1 MTNSQ
6 LPSHARVV
14 KAHGAGNSFVVATD
28 RFDEDNPSEAQVA
41 ALCSPAFGIGADG
54 FIRAVERD
62 GVWFMDYRNADG
74 SKAEMCG
81 NGVRVFVDHLRRED
95 GEHVGYIEM
104 SADGRFIPYDR
115 LWVRRGEAMELDE
128 AEAVLDA
135 IGLRL
140 LAEDWLLEEEDPQ
153 TGEASWARVRI
164 REIHRNRV
172 IVARAMED
180 LSATNIAKSV
190 DLIGAIELPL
200 PTTRLRSAS

>member
-1 MTNSQ
+1 MSAPHPQ
-6 LPSHARVV
+6 
-14 KAHGAGNSFVVATD
+14 AGPPD
-28 RFDEDNPSEAQVA
+28 PED
-41 ALCSPAFGIGADG
+41 
-54 FIRAVERD
+54 
-62 GVWFMDYRNADG
+62 
-74 SKAEMCG
+74 
-81 NGVRVFVDHLRRED
+81 VFDHLRRED

-115 LWVRRGEAMELDE
+115 LWIRRGEAMELDE

-140 LAEDWLLEEEDPQ
+140 LAEDWLLEEDNLQ
-153 TGEASWARVRI
+153 TGEASWTRVRI
-164 REIHRNRV
+164 REIHRDRV

-180 LSATNIAKSV
+180 LSATGIAKSV

>member
-1 MTNSQ
+1 MRQFASAISHSWLEVNQPTSETTGLHRCGGIRQ
-6 LPSHARVV
+6 PGSLASMSAPHPQAGLP
-14 KAHGAGNSFVVATD
+14 D
-28 RFDEDNPSEAQVA
+28 PED
-41 ALCSPAFGIGADG
+41 
-54 FIRAVERD
+54 
-62 GVWFMDYRNADG
+62 
-74 SKAEMCG
+74 
-81 NGVRVFVDHLRRED
+81 VFDHLRRED

-140 LAEDWLLEEEDPQ
+140 LAEDWLLEEDNLQ
-153 TGEASWARVRI
+153 TGEASWTRVRI
-164 REIHRNRV
+164 REIHRDRV
-172 IVARAMED
+172 IVARAIED

>member
-1 MTNSQ
+1 MSA
-6 LPSHARVV
+6 PPPE
-14 KAHGAGNSFVVATD
+14 GMPD
-28 RFDEDNPSEAQVA
+28 PED
-41 ALCSPAFGIGADG
+41 
-54 FIRAVERD
+54 
-62 GVWFMDYRNADG
+62 
-74 SKAEMCG
+74 
-81 NGVRVFVDHLRRED
+81 VFDHLRRED

-115 LWVRRGEAMELDE
+115 LWVRRGEAMDLDE

-153 TGEASWARVRI
+153 TGEESWARVRI
-164 REIHRNRV
+164 RE

>member
-1 MTNSQ
+1 MRPPASAI
-6 LPSHARVV
+6 SHSWLEADQ
-14 KAHGAGNSFVVATD
+14 AT
-28 RFDEDNPSEAQVA
+28 SEATG
-41 ALCSPAFGIGADG
+41 LHRWGGI
-54 FIRAVERD
+54 
-62 GVWFMDYRNADG
+62 YQPG
-74 SKAEMCG
+74 SLAHMSAPSTPPEGLPDPKD
-81 NGVRVFVDHLRRED
+81 VFDHLRRED

-115 LWVRRGEAMELDE
+115 LWVQRGEAMDLDE

-140 LAEDWLLEEEDPQ
+140 LAEEWLLEEEDPQ
-153 TGEASWARVRI
+153 TGEESWARVRI
-164 REIHRNRV
+164 REIHRDRV

>member
-1 MTNSQ
+1 MRPPASAI
-6 LPSHARVV
+6 SHSWLEADQ
-14 KAHGAGNSFVVATD
+14 AT
-28 RFDEDNPSEAQVA
+28 SEATG
-41 ALCSPAFGIGADG
+41 LHRWGGI
-54 FIRAVERD
+54 
-62 GVWFMDYRNADG
+62 YQPG
-74 SKAEMCG
+74 SLAHMSAPSTPPEGLPDPKD
-81 NGVRVFVDHLRRED
+81 VFDHLRRED

-115 LWVRRGEAMELDE
+115 LWVQRGEAMDLDE

-140 LAEDWLLEEEDPQ
+140 LAEDWLLEEDDLQ
-153 TGEASWARVRI
+153 TGEASWTRVRI
-164 REIHRNRV
+164 REIHRDRV

>member
-1 MTNSQ
+1 MSAPHPQ
-6 LPSHARVV
+6 AGLP
-14 KAHGAGNSFVVATD
+14 D
-28 RFDEDNPSEAQVA
+28 PED
-41 ALCSPAFGIGADG
+41 
-54 FIRAVERD
+54 
-62 GVWFMDYRNADG
+62 
-74 SKAEMCG
+74 
-81 NGVRVFVDHLRRED
+81 VFDHLRRED

-115 LWVRRGEAMELDE
+115 LWARRGEAMELDV

-140 LAEDWLLEEEDPQ
+140 LAEDWLLEDDLQ
-153 TGEASWARVRI
+153 TGEASWTRVRI
-164 REIHRNRV
+164 REIHRDRV

-200 PTTRLRSAS
+200 PTTRLRSASCAQPGR

>member
-1 MTNSQ
+1 MRPPVSVISHSWLEEEPTTPEATGLRRRGDVHQTGNLAHMTAPPPPQ
-6 LPSHARVV
+6 AGLP
-14 KAHGAGNSFVVATD
+14 D
-28 RFDEDNPSEAQVA
+28 PED
-41 ALCSPAFGIGADG
+41 
-54 FIRAVERD
+54 
-62 GVWFMDYRNADG
+62 
-74 SKAEMCG
+74 
-81 NGVRVFVDHLRRED
+81 VFDHLRRED

-115 LWVRRGEAMELDE
+115 LWVRRGEAMDLDE

-153 TGEASWARVRI
+153 TGEESWARVRI
-164 REIHRNRV
+164 REIHRDRV

-200 PTTRLRSAS
+200 PTARLRSAS

>member
-1 MTNSQ
+1 MSAPHPQ
-6 LPSHARVV
+6 AGLP
-14 KAHGAGNSFVVATD
+14 D
-28 RFDEDNPSEAQVA
+28 PED
-41 ALCSPAFGIGADG
+41 
-54 FIRAVERD
+54 
-62 GVWFMDYRNADG
+62 
-74 SKAEMCG
+74 
-81 NGVRVFVDHLRRED
+81 VFDHLRRED

-115 LWVRRGEAMELDE
+115 LWVQRGEAMELDE

-140 LAEDWLLEEEDPQ
+140 LAEDWLLEEDPQ
-153 TGEASWARVRI
+153 TDEESWARVRI
-164 REIHRNRV
+164 REIHRDRV

>member
-1 MTNSQ
+1 MRPPASAI
-6 LPSHARVV
+6 SHLWLEADQ
-14 KAHGAGNSFVVATD
+14 AT
-28 RFDEDNPSEAQVA
+28 SEATG
-41 ALCSPAFGIGADG
+41 LHRWGGI
-54 FIRAVERD
+54 
-62 GVWFMDYRNADG
+62 YQPG
-74 SKAEMCG
+74 SLAHMSAPSTPPEGLPDPKD
-81 NGVRVFVDHLRRED
+81 VFDHLRRGD

-115 LWVRRGEAMELDE
+115 LWVRRGEAMDLDE

-140 LAEDWLLEEEDPQ
+140 LAEDWLLEEDDLQ
-153 TGEASWARVRI
+153 TGEASWTWVRI
-164 REIHRNRV
+164 REIHRDRV

-180 LSATNIAKSV
+180 LSATNVAKSV

>member
-1 MTNSQ
+1 MSAPPPEG
-6 LPSHARVV
+6 LP
-14 KAHGAGNSFVVATD
+14 D
-28 RFDEDNPSEAQVA
+28 PED
-41 ALCSPAFGIGADG
+41 
-54 FIRAVERD
+54 
-62 GVWFMDYRNADG
+62 
-74 SKAEMCG
+74 
-81 NGVRVFVDHLRRED
+81 VFDHLRRED

-115 LWVRRGEAMELDE
+115 LWVRRGEAMVLDE

-140 LAEDWLLEEEDPQ
+140 LAEDWLLEDDLP
-153 TGEASWARVRI
+153 TGEASWTRVRI
-164 REIHRNRV
+164 REIHRDRV

>member
-1 MTNSQ
+1 MRQ
-6 LPSHARVV
+6 LASAISHSWLEVDQATSETTGLHRCGGIRQPGSL
-14 KAHGAGNSFVVATD
+14 ASMSAPHPQAGLPD
-28 RFDEDNPSEAQVA
+28 PED
-41 ALCSPAFGIGADG
+41 
-54 FIRAVERD
+54 
-62 GVWFMDYRNADG
+62 
-74 SKAEMCG
+74 
-81 NGVRVFVDHLRRED
+81 VFDHLRRED

-115 LWVRRGEAMELDE
+115 LWVRHGEAMELDE
-128 AEAVLDA
+128 AEAVLDE

-153 TGEASWARVRI
+153 TGEEGWARVRI
-164 REIHRNRV
+164 REIHRDRV

-180 LSATNIAKSV
+180 LSATNIAKSM

>member
-1 MTNSQ
+1 MLGCPGQ
-6 LPSHARVV
+6 
-14 KAHGAGNSFVVATD
+14 
-28 RFDEDNPSEAQVA
+28 PSEIWSEPPVRQLASAISHSWLEVDQA
-41 ALCSPAFGIGADG
+41 TSETTGLHRCGGI
-54 FIRAVERD
+54 RQP
-62 GVWFMDYRNADG
+62 G
-74 SKAEMCG
+74 SLASMSAPHPQAGLPDPED
-81 NGVRVFVDHLRRED
+81 VFDHLRRED
-95 GEHVGYIEM
+95 GGPAGYIEM

-140 LAEDWLLEEEDPQ
+140 LAEDWLLEEDPGA
-153 TGEASWARVRI
+153 GEASWARVRI
-164 REIHRNRV
+164 REIHRDRV

>member
-1 MTNSQ
+1 MLGCPGQ
-6 LPSHARVV
+6 
-14 KAHGAGNSFVVATD
+14 
-28 RFDEDNPSEAQVA
+28 PSEIWSEPPVRQLASAISHSWREVDQA
-41 ALCSPAFGIGADG
+41 TSETTGLHRCGGI
-54 FIRAVERD
+54 RQP
-62 GVWFMDYRNADG
+62 G
-74 SKAEMCG
+74 SLASMSAPHPQAGLPDPED
-81 NGVRVFVDHLRRED
+81 VFDHLRRED

-140 LAEDWLLEEEDPQ
+140 LAEDWLLEEDPGA
-153 TGEASWARVRI
+153 GEASWARVRI
-164 REIHRNRV
+164 REIHRDRV

>member
-1 MTNSQ
+1 MSAQ
-6 LPSHARVV
+6 
-14 KAHGAGNSFVVATD
+14 
-28 RFDEDNPSEAQVA
+28 SEAQA
-41 ALCSPAFGIGADG
+41 DLPAPED
-54 FIRAVERD
+54 
-62 GVWFMDYRNADG
+62 
-74 SKAEMCG
+74 
-81 NGVRVFVDHLRRED
+81 VFEHLRRED

-104 SADGRFIPYDR
+104 TDDGRFIPYDL
-115 LWVRRGEAMELDE
+115 LWIRRGAATDLDE

-164 REIHRNRV
+164 REIHRDRV

-200 PTTRLRSAS
+200 PTTRLRAAP

>member
-1 MTNSQ
+1 MSAPPPEG
-6 LPSHARVV
+6 LP
-14 KAHGAGNSFVVATD
+14 D
-28 RFDEDNPSEAQVA
+28 PED
-41 ALCSPAFGIGADG
+41 
-54 FIRAVERD
+54 
-62 GVWFMDYRNADG
+62 
-74 SKAEMCG
+74 
-81 NGVRVFVDHLRRED
+81 VFDHLRRED

-140 LAEDWLLEEEDPQ
+140 LAEDWLLEDDLQ
-153 TGEASWARVRI
+153 TGEASWTRVRI
-164 REIHRNRV
+164 REIHRDCV

-180 LSATNIAKSV
+180 LSATSVAKSV
-190 DLIGAIELPL
+190 DLIGAIELSL

>member
-1 MTNSQ
+1 MLGCPGQRSEIWSEPPVRQ
-6 LPSHARVV
+6 LASAISHSWLEVDQATSETTGLHRCGGIRQPGSL
-14 KAHGAGNSFVVATD
+14 ASMSAPHPQAGLPD
-28 RFDEDNPSEAQVA
+28 PED
-41 ALCSPAFGIGADG
+41 
-54 FIRAVERD
+54 
-62 GVWFMDYRNADG
+62 
-74 SKAEMCG
+74 
-81 NGVRVFVDHLRRED
+81 VFDHLRRED

-140 LAEDWLLEEEDPQ
+140 LAEDWLLEEDPGA
-153 TGEASWARVRI
+153 GEASWTRVRI
-164 REIHRNRV
+164 REIHRDRV

>member
-1 MTNSQ
+1 MS
-6 LPSHARVV
+6 LM
-14 KAHGAGNSFVVATD
+14 
-28 RFDEDNPSEAQVA
+28 PSEVLGTLGCPGQP
-41 ALCSPAFGIGADG
+41 SEIWSEPPARPPVSAISHSWLEDDPTTSEATGLHRCGGI
-54 FIRAVERD
+54 RQP
-62 GVWFMDYRNADG
+62 G
-74 SKAEMCG
+74 SLASMSAPHPQAGLPDPED
-81 NGVRVFVDHLRRED
+81 VFDHLRRED

-140 LAEDWLLEEEDPQ
+140 LAEDWLLEEDPGA
-153 TGEASWARVRI
+153 GEASWARVRI
-164 REIHRNRV
+164 REIHRDRV

-180 LSATNIAKSV
+180 LSATNVAKSV

>member
-1 MTNSQ
+1 MRPPASAI
-6 LPSHARVV
+6 SHSWLEADQ
-14 KAHGAGNSFVVATD
+14 AT
-28 RFDEDNPSEAQVA
+28 SEATG
-41 ALCSPAFGIGADG
+41 LHRWGGI
-54 FIRAVERD
+54 
-62 GVWFMDYRNADG
+62 YQPG
-74 SKAEMCG
+74 SLAHMSAPSTPPEG
-81 NGVRVFVDHLRRED
+81 LPDPEDVFDHLRRED

-115 LWVRRGEAMELDE
+115 LWARRGEAMDLDE

-140 LAEDWLLEEEDPQ
+140 LAEDWLLEEDDLQ
-153 TGEASWARVRI
+153 TGEASWTRVRI
-164 REIHRNRV
+164 REIHRDRV

-200 PTTRLRSAS
+200 PTTRLRSSS

>member
-1 MTNSQ
+1 MRPPASAI
-6 LPSHARVV
+6 SHSWLEADQ
-14 KAHGAGNSFVVATD
+14 AT
-28 RFDEDNPSEAQVA
+28 SEATG
-41 ALCSPAFGIGADG
+41 LHRWGGI
-54 FIRAVERD
+54 
-62 GVWFMDYRNADG
+62 YQPG
-74 SKAEMCG
+74 SLAHMSAPSTPPEGLPDPKD
-81 NGVRVFVDHLRRED
+81 VFDHLRRED

-115 LWVRRGEAMELDE
+115 LWVRRGEAMDLDE
-128 AEAVLDA
+128 AEEILDA

-140 LAEDWLLEEEDPQ
+140 LAEDWLLEEDDLQ
-153 TGEASWARVRI
+153 TGEASWTRVRI
-164 REIHRNRV
+164 REIHRDRV

>member
-1 MTNSQ
+1 MSSPHPQ
-6 LPSHARVV
+6 EGLP
-14 KAHGAGNSFVVATD
+14 D
-28 RFDEDNPSEAQVA
+28 PED
-41 ALCSPAFGIGADG
+41 
-54 FIRAVERD
+54 
-62 GVWFMDYRNADG
+62 
-74 SKAEMCG
+74 
-81 NGVRVFVDHLRRED
+81 VFDHLRRED
-95 GEHVGYIEM
+95 GEHVGFIEM
-104 SADGRFIPYDR
+104 SADGWFIPYDR

-140 LAEDWLLEEEDPQ
+140 LAEDWLLEDDLQ
-153 TGEASWARVRI
+153 TGEASWTRVRI
-164 REIHRNRV
+164 REIHRDRV

>member
-1 MTNSQ
+1 MSAPPPEG
-6 LPSHARVV
+6 LP
-14 KAHGAGNSFVVATD
+14 D
-28 RFDEDNPSEAQVA
+28 PED
-41 ALCSPAFGIGADG
+41 
-54 FIRAVERD
+54 
-62 GVWFMDYRNADG
+62 
-74 SKAEMCG
+74 
-81 NGVRVFVDHLRRED
+81 VFDHLRRED

-115 LWVRRGEAMELDE
+115 LWVRRGAAMELDE

-140 LAEDWLLEEEDPQ
+140 LAEDWLLEDDLQ
-153 TGEASWARVRI
+153 TGEASWTRVRI
-164 REIHRNRV
+164 REIHRDRV

-180 LSATNIAKSV
+180 LSATSVAKSV

>member
-1 MTNSQ
+1 MSAPHPQ
-6 LPSHARVV
+6 AGLP
-14 KAHGAGNSFVVATD
+14 D
-28 RFDEDNPSEAQVA
+28 PED
-41 ALCSPAFGIGADG
+41 
-54 FIRAVERD
+54 
-62 GVWFMDYRNADG
+62 
-74 SKAEMCG
+74 
-81 NGVRVFVDHLRRED
+81 VFDHLRRED

-115 LWVRRGEAMELDE
+115 LWVRHGEAMELDE
-128 AEAVLDA
+128 AEAVLDE

-140 LAEDWLLEEEDPQ
+140 LAEDWHLDEADSL
-153 TGEASWARVRI
+153 TGEEGGARVLI
-164 REIHRNRV
+164 REIHRDRV